1 MDISPIFLIILTILE
16 IKLLIHCYKTAI
28 VSSVIAEIRFIPI
41 LIAFILI
48 KEINKG
54 QIIVIIKDYVY
65 LSTLI
70 LLLLNYLLIF
80 IFHLRKSE
88 FQIVTDY
95 LKNYNINIKESDKTI
110 LKFNSLQLKSAIVRY
125 IQNHKNSDK
134 TTKEKKLKDLLNDNS
149 PNLFESLKKTN
160 KITKKG

>member
-1 MDISPIFLIILTILE
+1 MDISPILLIILAILE

-28 VSSVIAEIRFIPI
+28 VSSVITEIRFIPI
-41 LIAFILI
+41 LITFILI
-48 KEINKG
+48 KEINRD
-54 QIIVIIKDYVY
+54 QIIIIIKNYVY
-65 LSTLI
+65 LATLI

-80 IFHLRKSE
+80 IFHLRKNK

-95 LKNYNINIKESDKTI
+95 LKNYDIIIKESDRTI

-134 TTKEKKLKDLLNDNS
+134 TTEEEKLKDLLNDNS
-149 PNLFESLKKTN
+149 LNLFESLKTPIK
-160 KITKKG
+160 